1 MVPIKSM
8 KNTIFLIVFLIQAIC
23 AFSQNNVLENRLSSL
38 IVPIE
43 IDLSSIER
51 TINSEIPIKIYEDLS
66 FSNNNNDN
74 LQLIVTRIG
83 NLKFNN
89 KEEGLLTYTVP
100 VYIVAKQRI
109 SLLGLEKIVDTNF
122 KMEVGFSTKLG
133 FNPDWSTNSTT
144 ISDGFKYI
152 TRPLVAVSGSYK
164 VDISEIISR
173 VIDNNQ
179 TSIAKLIDNELE
191 KGLHFKPYIE
201 KVWNSLQEP
210 ILVSDEYESYIQ
222 IRPKN
227 VNVAPIKTSATKIIF
242 TIGLDAMLY
251 NQIGGVLN
259 SVSPITEIP
268 NLSLVKFMKDGFQLN
283 LLNLIDFGK
292 ASELA
297 FDSIKEEEFKF
308 NKDKYKIK
316 IDALRLSENKGK
328 LDIDLQIVG
337 SFRGRVLLEGT
348 PYISPEKDKILLK
361 DVEFSLK
368 SRNILH
374 KTAAW
379 LVESRLE
386 KALEE
391 NLILELN
398 PIYLALM
405 DQLIVEF
412 NQEFSPGLRSQCS
425 LGKVG
430 VTDIVIKQEGI
441 VCSLGIGGVLKMK
454 YNN

>member
-1 MVPIKSM
+1 M
-8 KNTIFLIVFLIQAIC
+8 KNLIIFLAFLFHNVCLVGQNTAI
-23 AFSQNNVLENRLSSL
+23 ENKLSSL

-43 IDLSSIER
+43 IDLVSIER
-51 TINSEIPIKIYEDLS
+51 AINSEIPMKIYEDLS
-66 FSNNNNDN
+66 FSNNDNDN

-83 NLKFNN
+83 DLKFNN
-89 KEEGLLTYTVP
+89 KEEDLLTYSVP
-100 VYIVAKQRI
+100 VNIVAKQRI
-109 SLLGLEKIVDTNF
+109 SLLGLEKIVSTSF

-152 TRPLVAVSGSYK
+152 SRPLVTVTGSYK

-179 TSIAKLIDNELE
+179 TSIAKLIDKELE

-201 KVWNSLQEP
+201 KVWKSLQEP

-227 VNVAPIKTSATKIIF
+227 INVAPIKTSATKVIF

-259 SVSPITEIP
+259 SFSPQTEIP
-268 NLSLVKFMKDGFQLN
+268 NLSLVKSMKDGFQLN
-283 LLNLIDFGK
+283 LLNLIDYGK

-297 FDSIKEEEFKF
+297 FDSIKEEIFSF
-308 NKDKYKIK
+308 NKDKYKIR

-328 LDIDLQIVG
+328 LEIDLQIVG
-337 SFRGRVLLEGT
+337 SFKGKVILDGT
-348 PYISPEKDKILLK
+348 PYVSAEKDKILLR
-361 DVEFSLK
+361 DIEISLRSK
-368 SRNILH
+368 NILH
-374 KTAAW
+374 RTAAW

-391 NLILELN
+391 NLVLELT

-412 NQEFSPGLRSQCS
+412 NQEFSPGLKSQCF

-430 VTDIVIKQEGI
+430 VTEIEVKQEGI
-441 VCSLGIGGVLKMK
+441 ICSLGIGGVLKMK